1 MKKIGTSL
9 VLFAVAALLSFGVIA
24 HGKKD
29 TGENVHSLG
38 YKAEKSDS
46 CVAPTSFMRRNHFEL
61 IKHQRDITV
70 REGVRHT
77 DNSLA
82 GCVDCHASK
91 DDAGKFIPVNEEE
104 QFCAGCHKYTGT
116 TLDCFSC
123 HSTVPQAE
131 K

>member
-9 VLFAVAALLSFGVIA
+9 ILFAVAALLSFGVTA
-24 HGKKD
+24 HAKNDG
-29 TGENVHSLG
+29 HSLG

-61 IKHQRDITV
+61 IKHQRKITV
-70 REGVRHT
+70 REGIRHT
-77 DNSLA
+77 DNDLA
-82 GCVDCHASK
+82 GCVDCHANK
-91 DDAGKFIPVNEEE
+91 DDAGKFIPVNAEG
-104 QFCAGCHKYTGT
+104 QFCADCHQYTGT
-116 TLDCFSC
+116 TMSCFSC

>member
-9 VLFAVAALLSFGVIA
+9 ILFAVAVLLSFGVTA
-24 HGKKD
+24 HAKKD
-29 TGENVHSLG
+29 DGHSLG
-38 YKAEKSDS
+38 YKADKSDA

-116 TLDCFSC
+116 TMSCFSC

>member
-1 MKKIGTSL
+1 MKKIGISL
-9 VLFAVAALLSFGVIA
+9 VLFAVAVLLSFGVIA

-29 TGENVHSLG
+29 TGENVNSLG